1 MFLMNKIIENNK
13 GNWFECVNYGEDRV
27 GCGSGGLGSIMGN
40 SEIIIDKNFGKNNK
54 EIFQVDL
61 KQMHNKNNCLSNW
74 SSTKNIG
81 SHGKSKQV
89 NEPFKNWMTIMLML
103 IPFNLQKWNAL
114 CVITCSKKKKVIIIH
129 KVGKVWLSLTRTMA
143 QLPWVIMF
151 LLSTLQ
157 FWF

>member
-1 MFLMNKIIENNK
+1 
-13 GNWFECVNYGEDRV
+13 
-27 GCGSGGLGSIMGN
+27 
-40 SEIIIDKNFGKNNK
+40 
-54 EIFQVDL
+54 
-61 KQMHNKNNCLSNW
+61 LSNW